1 MDKNPLPNPQTRRN
15 AQPPKPARPN
25 FIGLIISL
33 AIFAVAFY
41 VLTGGLHHSKT
52 TQITYTKFKQ
62 QVSQGEIKQIT
73 IKGNHVTGLYKK
85 QSKSKKESST
95 KKAAPPKSFK
105 TYLPSVRDSSLM
117 PLLNKNHVTINAVPP
132 SNSFWTELL
141 IGTLPWVIL
150 IGAFLY
156 FTYRMQNKMGKGG
169 GGIFGFGKSKAK
181 KYRKGPSDV
190 TFDDVAGLENA
201 KRDLWEVVEY
211 LRNPRRYQKIGA
223 KLPRGIL
230 LMGPPGTGKTLLA
243 KAVAGEADAPFFN
256 ISGSEFVEMFVGVG
270 ASRVRDMFETAKK
283 EAPAVIFIDEIDS
296 VGRSRG
302 AGLGGGND
310 EREQTLNQILSE
322 MDGFSPWHAVIVIA
336 ATNRPDV
343 LDPAL
348 LRPGRFDRKITMEL
362 PRKDARRK
370 ILQVHTRRVPLASD
384 VDLEHLA
391 RQTVGFSGADLE
403 NLINEAALLA
413 GRDGKEEV
421 DMVFMQHARDRIVL
435 GNKRDSML
443 DENEKRR
450 VAFHESGH
458 ALLACLLPHTDPL
471 ERVSIIP
478 RGRALGATEQLPDEE
493 RYNLSE
499 SYLKDRIEVM
509 LGGRVS
515 EIIIFGEASSGA
527 ENDLQQATS
536 LARRMISRWGMSA
549 KLGPVSYHREREHPF
564 LGREIAQ
571 PPDFSEDTARVIDEE
586 VRALVGGLEQQA
598 EQTLRE
604 HRPALEAAA
613 QALVEHEILEAEE
626 IRRLLEN
633 HGLKVAQSEARTA

>member
-1 MDKNPLPNPQTRRN
+1 MNTNPHPDTDKRSNT
-15 AQPPKPARPN
+15 QPPKPTRAN
-25 FIGLIISL
+25 VIGLLISL
-33 AIFAVAFY
+33 AIFAIASY
-41 VLTGGLHHSKT
+41 VLLGGHHHAGTG
-52 TQITYTKFKQ
+52 QITYTKFKQ
-62 QVSQGEIKQIT
+62 QVSQGDITQIT
-73 IKGNHVTGLYKK
+73 IKGKHITGVYKK
-85 QSKSKKESST
+85 PSKKKKGGS
-95 KKAAPPKSFK
+95 KKASPAGKFK
-105 TYLPSVRDSSLM
+105 TYLPAIRDTSLI
-117 PLLNKNHVTINAVPP
+117 PLLDKNHVTINAVPP
-132 SNSFWTELL
+132 PSSVWTDLL
-141 IGTLPWVIL
+141 IGMLPWVLL

-156 FTYRMQNKMGKGG
+156 FSYRMQRKMGKGT
-169 GGIFGFGKSKAK
+169 GGIFGFRKSKAK

-201 KRDLWEVVEY
+201 KRDLWEVIEY
-211 LRNPRRYQKIGA
+211 LRNSRRYQKIGA

-243 KAVAGEADAPFFN
+243 KAVAGEADAPFFS

-270 ASRVRDMFETAKK
+270 ASRVRDMFENAKK

-348 LRPGRFDRKITMEL
+348 LRPGRFDRKIAMEL
-362 PRKDARRK
+362 PRREARRK
-370 ILQVHTRRVPLASD
+370 ILQVHTRQVPLAQG

-391 RQTVGFSGADLE
+391 GLTVGFSGADLE

-413 GRDGKEEV
+413 GRDGKSEV
-421 DMVFMQHARDRIVL
+421 GMDLLQRARDRIVL

-443 DENEKRR
+443 NENEKRR

-458 ALLACLLPHTDPL
+458 ALLACLLSHTDPL

-515 EIIIFGEASSGA
+515 ERIIFGEASSGA

-549 KLGPVSYHREREHPF
+549 KLGPVAYRREQDHPF

-571 PPDFSEDTARVIDEE
+571 PPDFSEDTARLIDEE
-586 VRALVGGLEQQA
+586 VRTLVGGLEQQA
-598 EQTLRE
+598 DRTLRD
-604 HRPALEAAA
+604 HRNVLETVASELA
-613 QALVEHEILEAEE
+613 EHETLDAAE
-626 IRRLLEN
+626 IRRLLDQE
-633 HGLKVAQSEARTA
+633 GMVVATRGPRTA